1 MADSR
6 RRPILTYSNVVSSLA
21 LFAALGGSTW
31 AATSRLVS
39 SSGTIN
45 GCVSSRGTLTI
56 VKPGRRCPRH
66 TTPISF
72 SQRGPAGA
80 PGPQGP
86 PGQSGPQGP
95 LPGTLPSGHTLFG
108 AFSSVGFTSEPSSQH
123 FSYTAVSFPAP
134 LAAAPVAHFMFKEQ
148 APTTECPGSP
158 AEPTAAPGNLCVYE
172 SGQSSDATPTI
183 DEPGHPG
190 TQGASRFGFLVADAP
205 GFKGDFSF
213 GAWGSWAVTA
223 P

>member
-1 MADSR
+1 
-6 RRPILTYSNVVSSLA
+6 
-21 LFAALGGSTW
+21 
-31 AATSRLVS
+31 
-39 SSGTIN
+39 
-45 GCVSSRGTLTI
+45 
-56 VKPGRRCPRH
+56 
-66 TTPISF
+66 
-72 SQRGPAGA
+72 
-80 PGPQGP
+80 
-86 PGQSGPQGP
+86 
-95 LPGTLPSGHTLFG
+95 
-108 AFSSVGFTSEPSSQH
+108 
-123 FSYTAVSFPAP
+123 
-134 LAAAPVAHFMFKEQ
+134 MFKEQ